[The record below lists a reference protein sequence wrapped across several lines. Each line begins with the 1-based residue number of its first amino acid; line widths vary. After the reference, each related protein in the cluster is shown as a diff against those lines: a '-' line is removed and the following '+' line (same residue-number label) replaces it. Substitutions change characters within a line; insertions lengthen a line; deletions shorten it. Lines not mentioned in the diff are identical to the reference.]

1 MTKMGMVTIHSSVVM
16 MLIALA
22 YAAFLSCTC
31 ANCVTVEAAG
41 VTVARKVMS
50 NISVPLFTK
59 LAALLS
65 FSSNRMMAGKRLPDN
80 MDSTPIKMAIMFT
93 LRMIFRK

>member
-16 MLIALA
+16 MLIAPA

-41 VTVARKVMS
+41 VTVARTVMS
-50 NISVPLFTK
+50 NIYVPFFTK

-65 FSSNRMMAGKRLPDN
+65 FSGNRMMAGQRIILKKV
-80 MDSTPIKMAIMFT
+80 TA
-93 LRMIFRK
+93 

>member
-1 MTKMGMVTIHSSVVM
+1 MGMVTIHSSVVM
-16 MLIALA
+16 MLIAPA

-41 VTVARKVMS
+41 VTVARQVMS
-50 NISVPLFTK
+50 HIAVPLFTK

-65 FSSNRMMAGKRLPDN
+65 FSRNTLMAGQRIILKKV
-80 MDSTPIKMAIMFT
+80 TA
-93 LRMIFRK
+93 